1 MYNKLLFNALLI
13 IVFVVPCFSLQG
25 QDFVTVFSAGKEGHA
40 SYRIPAIIGM
50 SSGKLIAFAEGR
62 VNHAGDFGDVN
73 IVMKTSS
80 DKGMTWSPLTTIVD
94 YDKMQAGNA
103 VPVVDLLDPNY
114 PKGRIFLFY
123 NTGNNHEYEVRKGK
137 GLREVWYI
145 TSIDEGQS
153 WSDPVNIT
161 TMVHRPNMP
170 SVNPNYHFREDWR
183 AYANGPGHGLQLEN
197 GKYRGRIYV
206 PANHSFGPP
215 QKNGMDY
222 RAHGFYSDDHGKTF
236 HISESVSLKGGNEC
250 SAAELPNDGLM
261 LNIRNQSGTTKNR
274 YVALSK
280 DGGSTWYKEYFDKTL
295 IDPVCQ
301 GSSLNLEEVFILEC
315 GPIAFCNAFD
325 ATLRNNLTVKI
336 STDKGES
343 WEVRIPIYNNPS
355 VADAAAYSDMVN
367 LDSYSLGVLFEKDG
381 YSEIAF
387 KKVIWREKDIDLR
400 VD

>member
-1 MYNKLLFNALLI
+1 
-13 IVFVVPCFSLQG
+13 
-25 QDFVTVFSAGKEGHA
+25 
-40 SYRIPAIIGM
+40 
-50 SSGKLIAFAEGR
+50 
-62 VNHAGDFGDVN
+62 
-73 IVMKTSS
+73 
-80 DKGMTWSPLTTIVD
+80 
-94 YDKMQAGNA
+94 
-103 VPVVDLLDPNY
+103 
-114 PKGRIFLFY
+114 
-123 NTGNNHEYEVRKGK
+123 
-137 GLREVWYI
+137 
-145 TSIDEGQS
+145 
-153 WSDPVNIT
+153 
-161 TMVHRPNMP
+161 
-170 SVNPNYHFREDWR
+170 
-183 AYANGPGHGLQLEN
+183 
-197 GKYRGRIYV
+197 
-206 PANHSFGPP
+206 
-215 QKNGMDY
+215 
-222 RAHGFYSDDHGKTF
+222 
-236 HISESVSLKGGNEC
+236 
-250 SAAELPNDGLM
+250 M

-325 ATLRNNLTVKI
+325 ATLRNNLTVRI